1 MDKLSL
7 ELFSIFCLYSSIHY
21 LVQSCY
27 LIKVLLHYSVI
38 RQWYYKN
45 WFRYFCMFSI
55 LYISHRTGW
64 RYQCIRD
71 VATNKPILTLKSYQ
85 TKTSTLNLTRNVET
99 EISVLPIPSFY
110 PHKVLFTSTHA
121 WPLVNFLFRIEAL
134 ALQFCVA
141 TRYPSTWS
149 VAGKGSSSYSL
160 IFTYNICV
168 VAKQMRNKTTRKL
181 NKWPITKATL
191 RFSL

>member
-27 LIKVLLHYSVI
+27 LIKLLLHYSLI
-38 RQWYYKN
+38 PQWYYKN
-45 WFRYFCMFSI
+45 WFRYFCTFSI

-85 TKTSTLNLTRNVET
+85 TKTSTLNLTSNVET
-99 EISVLPIPSFY
+99 EIPVQAFIRIKYCLRAHMRDLFWISYFVLERLLSSF
-110 PHKVLFTSTHA
+110 
-121 WPLVNFLFRIEAL
+121 AL
-134 ALQFCVA
+134 LPGIQARDL
-141 TRYPSTWS
+141 
-149 VAGKGSSSYSL
+149 
-160 IFTYNICV
+160 
-168 VAKQMRNKTTRKL
+168 
-181 NKWPITKATL
+181 
-191 RFSL
+191 

>member
-27 LIKVLLHYSVI
+27 LIKLLLHYSLI
-38 RQWYYKN
+38 PQWYYKN

-85 TKTSTLNLTRNVET
+85 TKTSTLNLTSNVET
-99 EISVLPIPSFY
+99 EIPVQAFIRINEHTCVTSCEFPISYWSACSPVLRCY
-110 PHKVLFTSTHA
+110 PVSKHV
-121 WPLVNFLFRIEAL
+121 
-134 ALQFCVA
+134 
-141 TRYPSTWS
+141 
-149 VAGKGSSSYSL
+149 
-160 IFTYNICV
+160 ICSW
-168 VAKQMRNKTTRKL
+168 KRL
-181 NKWPITKATL
+181 
-191 RFSL
+191 